1 MKFIKSIIFVV
12 LLTFTTH
19 AFAKSSEYYQKTLL
33 HVLTECN
40 NQCQK
45 QVFEQEIESAFIALM
60 QAVLNQL
67 NFALSQQQKE
77 KLWSKDL

>member
-40 NQCQK
+40 TQCQK
-45 QVFEQEIESAFIALM
+45 QVFEQEIESAFIA
-60 QAVLNQL
+60 
-67 NFALSQQQKE
+67 
-77 KLWSKDL
+77 